1 MMTEYT
7 PQLQGEA
14 EQPHKKPNYVG
25 IFVFLAIITAIE
37 VTLAAEMPLVLVL
50 LSVSKVILVALYYM
64 HLKFESGIFSAI
76 FVSPLPFV
84 LLITVALV
92 VALTPGVD
100 NSAAAASLC
109 SFW

>member
-1 MMTEYT
+1 MTEYT
-7 PQLQGEA
+7 PQLQAA
-14 EQPHKKPNYVG
+14 EEKPHRKPNYVG
-25 IFVFLAIITAIE
+25 IFLFLAIITAIE
-37 VTLAAEMPLVLVL
+37 VTIAVDMPLVLIV

-64 HLKFESGIFSAI
+64 HLKFESGIFSAV
-76 FVSPLPFV
+76 FLSPLPFV

-92 VALTPGVD
+92 VALTPSVD